1 VKDERDD
8 ELLKAIKMQL
18 RALKTHQNK
27 LIQAKTN

>member
-18 RALKTHQNK
+18 RALKTYQNK
-27 LIQAKTN
+27 LIQTKTN